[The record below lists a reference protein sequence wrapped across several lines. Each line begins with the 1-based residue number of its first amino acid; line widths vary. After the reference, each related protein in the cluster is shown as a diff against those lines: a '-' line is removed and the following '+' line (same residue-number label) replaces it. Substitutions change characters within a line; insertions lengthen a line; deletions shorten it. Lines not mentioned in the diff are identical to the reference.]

1 MAEKVAE
8 SNIALE
14 PKTFKVT
21 GMTCNA
27 CVNSVERSLNSMPG
41 VSATVNF
48 AAETAH
54 VLAPAEITGK
64 EIIKKIE
71 AAGYK
76 ATEIGDN
83 ETITLH
89 SKKSSLALIFGLI
102 FTIPVMLF
110 SMSMDLQM
118 NFGNWIVEA
127 FKFFNLEIPTDSF
140 HQMVNAALLILS
152 APVVLIV
159 AFPIHRAAFRN
170 FFHPTMDNLISLGSL
185 TAFTWSIYATL
196 YDLKTVYME
205 VAASIVTL
213 VILGRYLESRAKRS
227 ASNALQELLKI
238 STKEVTVK
246 RGGLPMLIPVEQL
259 EIGDIFVVLP
269 GQRVATDGVVVS
281 GASTVDNSLITG
293 ESVPIEVAPGDRVI
307 GATVNQNGR
316 LEVRATRVGK
326 ETEFARITAM
336 VISAQG
342 EKAPIQRMA
351 DRISAVFVPAVTTL
365 SLATFIFW
373 RFTNGES
380 VARSIEIAVAV
391 LVIACPCA
399 LGLATPVALLVASGR
414 GAQRG
419 IVIRKPSALETARQI
434 TDVVLDKTGTL
445 TTGQMKVVDATIVPE
460 AASVLGATWSALAN
474 EKTILETAAAI
485 ESQNNHPIAEAI
497 VRYAKIER
505 PFRVSDFQITPGSGA
520 AGRVEIKTE
529 SATQSAI
536 VIIGSATAVA
546 HSAMAFHPKIAKA
559 IADGEAQGLSVSV
572 LAWEGVAVAVFA
584 VGDSIKADAQSAIS
598 VLNSRDINVWLLTG
612 DHADVA
618 LNTAHSV
625 GIHEDKVISEASP
638 EAKIN
643 HIKQLQSEGKQVLMI
658 GDGVNDAAALAAADL
673 SMAMG
678 TGTDTAIATADITL
692 TNPALKSITD
702 ALDLSKKT
710 LGTIRGNLVWA
721 LLYNVI
727 GIPVAALGYLN
738 PMYGAAAMALSSLF
752 VVTNSLRIK

>member
-1 MAEKVAE
+1 MAETDSKV
-8 SNIALE
+8 ALE
-14 PKTFKVT
+14 PRTFKVT

-27 CVNSVERSLNSMPG
+27 CVNSVERSLNGMPG

-54 VLAPAEITGK
+54 VLAPAEVTSK
-64 EIIKKIE
+64 EIIKKIVG
-71 AAGYK
+71 AGYEAK
-76 ATEIGDN
+76 EIGDN

-89 SKKSSLALIFGLI
+89 SKKSALALIIGLI

-127 FKFFNLEIPTDSF
+127 FKFFNWSLPTDSF
-140 HQMVNAALLILS
+140 HQLVNSALLILS

-159 AFPIHRAAFRN
+159 AFPIHRAALRN

-185 TAFTWSIYATL
+185 TAFFWSIYATI
-196 YDLKTVYME
+196 YDLDTVYTE

-213 VILGRYLESRAKRS
+213 VVLGRYLESRAKRS

-246 RGGLPMLIPVEQL
+246 RGGLPLLIPVEQL
-259 EIGDIFVVLP
+259 EIGDIFIVNP
-269 GQRVATDGVVVS
+269 GQRIATDGVVVS

-293 ESVPIEVAPGDRVI
+293 ESAPIEVAPGDRVI

-351 DRISAVFVPAVTTL
+351 DRISAIFVPIVTTL
-365 SLATFIFW
+365 SIATFIFW
-373 RFTNGES
+373 RFTNGATI
-380 VARSIEIAVAV
+380 ARSIEIAVAV

-419 IVIRKPSALETARQI
+419 IVIRKPSALETAKRI

-445 TTGQMKVVDATIVPE
+445 TTGQMKVVTATVVPE
-460 AASVLGATWSALAN
+460 AAQVLGASWQEIAT
-474 EKTILETAAAI
+474 EKTILDSAASI

-497 VRYAKIER
+497 VRFAKIER
-505 PFRVSDFQITPGSGA
+505 PLKVTDFQITPGAGA
-520 AGRVEIKTE
+520 AGRVNLG
-529 SATQSAI
+529 SQSAI
-536 VIIGSATAVA
+536 VLIGSPAAVA
-546 HSAMAFHPKIAKA
+546 HSSMAFHPKIAKA
-559 IADGEAQGLSVSV
+559 IADAESQGLSVSV
-572 LAWEGVAVAVFA
+572 LAWEGVALAVFA
-584 VGDSIKADAQSAIS
+584 VGDSIKPDAQAAVS
-598 VLNSRDINVWLLTG
+598 VMASRGINVWLLTG
-612 DHADVA
+612 DHVDVA
-618 LNTAHSV
+618 LNTAHAV
-625 GIHEDKVISEASP
+625 GIHENHVVSEASP
-638 EAKIN
+638 EAKIQ
-643 HIKQLQSEGKQVLMI
+643 HIKKLQSEGKQVLMI

-678 TGTDTAIATADITL
+678 TGTDTAIATSDITL

-702 ALDLSKKT
+702 ALDLAKKT
-710 LGTIRGNLVWA
+710 LGTIRGNLTWA
-721 LLYNVI
+721 LIYNVI
-727 GIPVAALGYLN
+727 GIPIAALGFLH